1 MYKGSLFST
10 SSAAFVISSLFD
22 DSHSDRYET
31 GYHKQKKELE
41 HCLFLDTKINSK
53 QIKDLNMK
61 PETITFLEADTND
74 TLTDTSLSGVFVGLT
89 PQSRA
94 ARTKINNWDYLK
106 LKRLCTVKETM
117 IKPQRQPTKWENI
130 FTNHVSN
137 HD

>member
-1 MYKGSLFST
+1 
-10 SSAAFVISSLFD
+10 
-22 DSHSDRYET
+22 
-31 GYHKQKKELE
+31 
-41 HCLFLDTKINSK
+41 
-53 QIKDLNMK
+53 MK

-117 IKPQRQPTKWENI
+117 IKPQRQPTIWENI